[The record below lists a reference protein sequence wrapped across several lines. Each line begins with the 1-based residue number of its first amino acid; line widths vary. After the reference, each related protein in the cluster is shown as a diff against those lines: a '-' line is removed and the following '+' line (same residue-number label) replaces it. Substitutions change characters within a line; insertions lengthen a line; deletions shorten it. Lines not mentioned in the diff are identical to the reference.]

1 MMMTE
6 LSMILKKIRLEN
18 GQVLKKMAD
27 SLQVTS
33 SYLSAVENGKRPMPK
48 EWLGKLK
55 ESYSLNDEIV
65 EAIRLASDKLAKSV
79 KISLENTSDEKR
91 DVALVFARTFDN
103 MDDAIALKIKEMLMK
118 EDD

>member
-1 MMMTE
+1 MMTE
-6 LSMILKKIRLEN
+6 LSILLKKIRLEN

-48 EWLGKLK
+48 EWLAKLK
-55 ESYSLNDEIV
+55 DGYNLSEEKV
-65 EAIRLASDKLAKSV
+65 EDIRIAADKLAKSV
-79 KISLENTSDEKR
+79 KISLENTSDSKR

-103 MDDAIALKIKEMLMK
+103 MDDAIALKIKEMLTR
-118 EDD
+118 ESD